1 MPRIRRS
8 LDDREPPRFPSIVEQ
23 LADELRHNRANVQ
36 PLIDEQEFSTGLL
49 RVNVVW
55 DVWNGIPNE
64 DRIDTIL
71 HAYEKCEG
79 KQALN
84 RIALATGW
92 TVPEAIELG
101 LLPYEVLPAI
111 REGDRV
117 TLKEAKAKMI
127 ELGASLLMGYDN
139 PKLRFARSTDAEG
152 FVRKLETTWPETKG
166 IWVITKENGSA
177 PISEVQAARAS

>member
-8 LDDREPPRFPSIVEQ
+8 LDDREPPRFPSVIEQ
-23 LADELRHNRANVQ
+23 LADELRHNRAIVQ
-36 PLIDEQEFSTGLL
+36 PFIEEQEFSTGLL

-71 HAYEKCEG
+71 RAYEKCEG
-79 KQALN
+79 KQAVN

-92 TVPEAIELG
+92 TVPEAVELG

-111 REGDRV
+111 REGDPI
-117 TLKEAKAKMI
+117 TLKEANARMT
-127 ELGASLLMGYDN
+127 ELGASLLLGYDN
-139 PKLRFARSTDAEG
+139 PKLRFARSADAEAC
-152 FVRKLETTWPETKG
+152 VRKLVNTWPETKG
-166 IWVITKENGSA
+166 IWVITKENGA
-177 PISEVQAARAS
+177 VTIGETQQVQA